1 MRAMLL
7 VASKFYFYIK
17 ENFMRTVGTSAF
29 GVRTPI
35 IRNGDNLVDI
45 VATSVMNVAKDKNFE
60 LKDRDI
66 VAVTEAVVAISQGN
80 FASVDDIAKDV
91 RAKVGAGRVGLIFPI
106 LSRNRF
112 VGILEGISKAVD
124 EIVIQLSYPCDEVGN
139 PLVSV
144 DELYQKGVY
153 TYSKAYTSDEFY
165 NLVGK
170 VEHPF
175 TGVDY
180 IKEYLNVCGK
190 KATVILSNDPLEI
203 LKYTDKVIV
212 ASIHSRHRDKDLLR
226 KSGAKVVVGLDD
238 ILNKP
243 SKTHGYHEKYGVLGS
258 NRSTDGHLKLFPRS
272 GEEFALKLQK
282 ELKKRTGKTLECMV
296 YGDGAFKDPIGG
308 IWELADPVVSP
319 GHTSGLMGTP
329 SEIKL
334 KYVADNNFASLKGS
348 KLETAMR
355 EFIKNK
361 TKDTKNKKECL
372 GTTPRRIVDLVGSLS
387 DLMSGS
393 GDKGT
398 PVVLI
403 TGYFDNL
410 SNE

>member
-334 KYVADNNFASLKGS
+334 KYVADNNFASLKGRE
-348 KLETAMR
+348 LETAMR